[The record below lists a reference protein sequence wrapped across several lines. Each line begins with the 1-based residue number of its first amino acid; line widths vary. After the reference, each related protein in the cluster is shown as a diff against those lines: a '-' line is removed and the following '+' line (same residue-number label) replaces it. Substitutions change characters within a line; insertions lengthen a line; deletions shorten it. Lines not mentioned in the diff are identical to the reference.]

1 MFSVRSGRGLHSG
14 VTPRGWSPPRT
25 ALEESAMATGR
36 VLKKLFAMSALAGA
50 LLIAAPVEARD
61 RDHGRPLGYSH
72 HDRHGGHGWGG
83 HHRYRH
89 HDGHHGGHHG
99 RHWRHHGG
107 HYGHGGG
114 WGYYAPRH
122 YAPPRYYHH
131 YHRHHRGCGHVGYHD
146 DGALIHFLVDYARY
160 D

>member
-1 MFSVRSGRGLHSG
+1 
-14 VTPRGWSPPRT
+14 
-25 ALEESAMATGR
+25 MATGR

-50 LLIAAPVEARD
+50 LLIAAPAQARD
-61 RDHGRPLGYSH
+61 RDHHGHGDRYGHY
-72 HDRHGGHGWGG
+72 DRHGGQHWNG

-89 HDGHHGGHHG
+89 HGGHHWGHHG
-99 RHWRHHGG
+99 R

-146 DGALIHFLVDYARY
+146 DVALIHFLVDYARY